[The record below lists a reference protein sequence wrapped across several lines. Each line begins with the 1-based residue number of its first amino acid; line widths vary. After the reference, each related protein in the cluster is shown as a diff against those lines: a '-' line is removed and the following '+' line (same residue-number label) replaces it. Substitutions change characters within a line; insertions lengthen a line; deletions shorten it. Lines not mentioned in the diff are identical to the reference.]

1 MNKRIVQEV
10 KKLPNKPGIYIYHDT
25 EGRVIY
31 VGKAINLKNRVR
43 SYFNGNKQDVKT
55 KQLVSN
61 IDSLEHIVC
70 GSEIEALLLESEF
83 IKRYKPKYNIDW
95 KDDKNYVY
103 IRITDDDYPKVMV
116 VRQLVDTKSKYF
128 GPFIDAKAVRETL
141 KILRRI
147 FPYCTC
153 GLPADKVCLYYHL
166 GLCNGHGEKYISK
179 KDYQATINDLGDFLK
194 GKKEKVVEKLKKD
207 MKTFSKAK
215 QFEKAAVVRDKLS
228 AIGRVRATRVL
239 EDKRDLKLDLALT
252 KLKNELNLPDL
263 PLRIEC
269 YDISNIYGKFAVGS
283 MVVFEDGVPK
293 RSDYRR
299 FEIKSVKQ
307 INDFAMLQEVLHRRF
322 KNINSA
328 KDKSFSKIPNLIVID
343 GGKGQLSSVEKALEG
358 LELKLN
364 IVGLAKKLE
373 EVFFLKPNGQFGRVI
388 LADNSEAKFL
398 LQRVRDEAHRF
409 AITYHRNLRSK
420 ELTQSLLDKIEG
432 IGPAKKRK
440 LIQKFGTI
448 ENIKAAETDDIAPV
462 VGRNLA
468 EKIKREL

>member
-1 MNKRIVQEV
+1 
-10 KKLPNKPGIYIYHDT
+10 
-25 EGRVIY
+25 
-31 VGKAINLKNRVR
+31 
-43 SYFNGNKQDVKT
+43 
-55 KQLVSN
+55 
-61 IDSLEHIVC
+61 
-70 GSEIEALLLESEF
+70 
-83 IKRYKPKYNIDW
+83 
-95 KDDKNYVY
+95 
-103 IRITDDDYPKVMV
+103 
-116 VRQLVDTKSKYF
+116 
-128 GPFIDAKAVRETL
+128 
-141 KILRRI
+141 
-147 FPYCTC
+147 
-153 GLPADKVCLYYHL
+153 
-166 GLCNGHGEKYISK
+166 
-179 KDYQATINDLGDFLK
+179 
-194 GKKEKVVEKLKKD
+194 
-207 MKTFSKAK
+207 
-215 QFEKAAVVRDKLS
+215 
-228 AIGRVRATRVL
+228 
-239 EDKRDLKLDLALT
+239 
-252 KLKNELNLPDL
+252 
-263 PLRIEC
+263 
-269 YDISNIYGKFAVGS
+269 
-283 MVVFEDGVPK
+283 
-293 RSDYRR
+293 
-299 FEIKSVKQ
+299 
-307 INDFAMLQEVLHRRF
+307 MLQEVLHRRF

-448 ENIKAAETDDIAPV
+448 ENIKDAETDDIAPV